1 MRPYVDFKNKWLGKR
16 IDYDKAYGYQC
27 VDLIKQY
34 LDEVLWFPRVG
45 AIGNAKN
52 VPSTLVKKGFS
63 KLWVSSLI
71 QWDIIV
77 RTKGKYG
84 HIAIVDRI
92 VNWRVYVLEQNGSW
106 KDSWNWVGE
115 NAIRVKDYSI
125 GWFDVVLR
133 NDGIIGNYDMEMK
146 VINEMILK
154 HKNNIKIT
162 EEYKDSIHYSF
173 IHK

>member
-16 IDYDKAYGYQC
+16 IDYDKTYGYQC

-63 KLWVSSLI
+63 KLWVASLM

-77 RTKGKYG
+77 RTRWTYG

-92 VNWRVYVLEQNGSW
+92 LNWRVYVLEQNGSW
-106 KDSWNWVGE
+106 RNSWNGVGE

-125 GWFDVVLR
+125 SWFDVVLR
-133 NDGIIGNYDMEMK
+133 HERIIKNYE
-146 VINEMILK
+146 NELSVVEEK
-154 HKNNIKIT
+154 IKEY
-162 EEYKDSIHYSF
+162 EERIRVTREYGESLRR
-173 IHK
+173 